1 MGELTIERKV
11 ELGRK
16 HLEQHPEWEGLVSA
30 AGKWHDAAVK
40 HSRIAIWCAA
50 MCGSELNRMYEEF
63 EHGEWM
69 KFLRCLPFSD
79 DTARRYR
86 QLADEWSVELKCSPL
101 DFIGKDSAA
110 KGYLQI
116 PHACGISKA
125 RPGKTAGSMVI
136 DLPADAIREISEKV
150 QNAVGNK
157 TLTQLYFDWG
167 ICTPPKKHGGARD
180 GAGRPQSPTCDVENG
195 ETPKMFDARMTAVW
209 DKRWRKCTREVA
221 FLAGDEKGLQYLPGE
236 RLEEIAL
243 LLAGATVCVRRAM
256 GVELEWQVKQG
267 PKV

>member
-16 HLEQHPEWEGLVSA
+16 HLEQHPEWEGLVAA

-50 MCGSELNRMYEEF
+50 MCGSELNRMYDNF
-63 EHGEWM
+63 EQGEWM
-69 KFLRCLPFSD
+69 RFLRCLPFSD
-79 DTARRYR
+79 ETARRYR
-86 QLADEWSVELKCSPL
+86 KLANEWSEELQCSPL
-101 DFIGKDSAA
+101 DFLGKNSAT

-116 PHACGISKA
+116 PHACGISEKRA
-125 RPGKTAGSMVI
+125 GKTAALAVI

-180 GAGRPQSPTCDVENG
+180 GAGRPQSPTCDVANG

-209 DKRWRKCTREVA
+209 DKRWRKCLREVA
-221 FLAGDEKGLQYLPGE
+221 FLAGDDKGLQYLPGE
-236 RLEEIAL
+236 RLDEIATM
-243 LLAGATVCVRRAM
+243 LAGATVCVRRAM
-256 GVELEWQVKQG
+256 GVEVTWEVKQG
-267 PKV
+267 